1 MKTKEQIIK
10 ELDITTQ
17 DMMEFK
23 ANKSSDEL
31 LAQYWYIIGLEWV
44 LDNR

>member
-10 ELDITTQ
+10 EIGITTQ
-17 DMMEFK
+17 DMMGFK
-23 ANKSSDEL
+23 ADKSSDEM
-31 LAQYWYIIGLEWV
+31 LARYWYIIGLKWV